1 MSIADRIFED
11 GIMQDESSRTDLNF
25 GDRYC
30 RGDEEQYCYNKAEDK
45 FETINEKNEKM
56 GRMKEE
62 FMQMRLEEQDQT
74 YITMQE
80 IAQEAKDIMEKHHP
94 IGQERYVDEAE
105 FERNE
110 IIDSMRDEFMSI
122 REQEYAENEYNSYM
136 SERPE
141 EQEINTLT
149 DIAEQY
155 HNNNQSN
162 LKMKKVEEAVMVK
175 ETKEETLKRLFLANG
190 LVKEDVH
197 KDPRGFVIIKR
208 SGIDKIVSRQN
219 IQVAYEP
226 VKMDTDWVVIR
237 ATASMRTGTGEYDV
251 RNMMSFGEAA
261 DNNLMGGAKK
271 FPVAMAEKRAMSR
284 VVLKISGFY
293 EQGVFG
299 QDEMA
304 D

>member
-11 GIMQDESSRTDLNF
+11 GMLEDENSRNDLNY
-25 GDRYC
+25 GDRFY
-30 RGDEEQYCYNKAEDK
+30 RGEEVEYCYNKTEDK

-62 FMQMRLEEQDQT
+62 YMQMQEE
-74 YITMQE
+74 MQYNLQPKE
-80 IAQEAKDIMEKHHP
+80 
-94 IGQERYVDEAE
+94 
-105 FERNE
+105 
-110 IIDSMRDEFMSI
+110 SI
-122 REQEYAENEYNSYM
+122 NQ
-136 SERPE
+136 
-141 EQEINTLT
+141 IN
-149 DIAEQY
+149 
-155 HNNNQSN
+155 NKVKKVN
-162 LKMKKVEEAVMVK
+162 KVEEATMVK

-226 VKMDTDWVVIR
+226 VTMTPEWVVLR
-237 ATASMRTGTGEYDV
+237 ATASMRTGTGEHDV
-251 RNMMSFGEAA
+251 RNMMSFGEAS
-261 DNNLMGGAKK
+261 DSNLMGGAKK

-284 VVLKISGFY
+284 VVLKIAGFY